1 MRMINFDQYT
11 KNMKGITRTYLIGLS
26 FLIYSCSGNNLDVDI
41 SSSKYKLENINLDS
55 TVNHFTLE
63 SIEAG
68 IMQLQTQH
76 PLVATYQ
83 FDYCF
88 QTGLPGDSIFPTRYA
103 EFKNNGYLKRL
114 EKRIQSMYSRFPEH
128 HLAIEN
134 GFKRLQ
140 VHFPKAD
147 FPANLFFMNS
157 YFYSSVNCIEENLC
171 IGVER
176 YLGASCP
183 EIKELP
189 ADPFYD
195 WIKKAMEEKYMD
207 RDAVCGWVLNNI
219 VEMPE
224 NQNHIEAMIN
234 WGKVLYLTEAAFP
247 DIEPEILLRY
257 SKKDYD
263 WAVNNERAFW
273 EYLVKYNMLFQK
285 NATDQAGLVL
295 EGPFTA
301 GIPMKGP
308 DRLGQFLGYRII
320 KSYIE
325 QNDVT
330 LLQLVKTPYAQI
342 LQDYEINE

>member
-1 MRMINFDQYT
+1 MRMIIFDQYW
-11 KNMKGITRTYLIGLS
+11 KNMQVKSWIIAFFVGIGLVG
-26 FLIYSCSGNNLDVDI
+26 CSGNALDVDI
-41 SSSKYKLENINLDS
+41 SSSKYNLKFTNLDS
-55 TVNHFTLE
+55 IVSVFNRE
-63 SIEAG
+63 SVEAG
-68 IMQLQTQH
+68 IMQLQMNH
-76 PLVATYQ
+76 PLIATYQ

-88 QTGLPGDSIFPTRYA
+88 QTGMPGDSTFIQRYS
-103 EFKNNGYLKRL
+103 EFQNNDYFKRL
-114 EKRIQSMYSRFPEH
+114 EKRIKAMHKRFPQH
-128 HLAIEN
+128 HQAIEQ
-134 GFKRLQ
+134 GFQRLQ
-140 VHFPKAD
+140 IHFPKAD
-147 FPANLFFMNS
+147 FPDNIFFMNS
-157 YFYSSVNCIEENLC
+157 YFYSSVNCIENDLC

-176 YLGASCP
+176 YLGANTA

-224 NQNHIEAMIN
+224 SQNHIEAMIN
-234 WGKVLYLTEAAFP
+234 WGKVLYFTEAAFP
-247 DIEPEILLRY
+247 EIEPALLLRY
-257 SKKDYD
+257 SQKDYD
-263 WAVNNERAFW
+263 WALNNERGFW

-285 NATDQAGLVL
+285 NATDQAGLIQ

-330 LLQLVKTPYAQI
+330 LLQLLKTPYAQI
-342 LQDYEINE
+342 LQEYEIND